1 MIIAM
6 KSTASL
12 REITAVI
19 ARLEDLGVTP
29 TVSKNDDATI
39 IGIVGGTK
47 GLELA
52 PVAQMSGVAQL
63 VETQSPFKRV
73 SRDYHPEDT
82 VVRAGPLTLGDGGFA
97 VIAGPCAI
105 ESEQQ
110 IQDVA
115 ARVKALGATGLRGG
129 AFKPRSSPYSFQ
141 GMGEEGLKFM
151 QQAGK
156 AHGLAT
162 VSEVMNV
169 RQIEIMVRY
178 IDVLQVGARN
188 MQNFDLLKEL
198 GGAGKPVML
207 KRGLSATIEE
217 LLLAAEYIINSGNP
231 NVILC
236 ERGIR
241 TFETETRNTL
251 DISAVPLCKQLS
263 HLPIIIDPSHAAGR
277 RDLIK
282 PLTLAGIAAGA
293 DGAII
298 EVHPCPDKA
307 FSDGK
312 QSLTYE
318 QFGQVMSAVLRL
330 VEATRE
336 AVA

>member
-1 MIIAM
+1 MIIVM
-6 KSTASL
+6 QSNASL
-12 REITAVI
+12 KDITAVI

-29 TVSKNDDATI
+29 TVSKSDDATI
-39 IGIVGGTK
+39 IGIVGGKK
-47 GLELA
+47 GVELA
-52 PVAQMSGVAQL
+52 PVAHMPGVAQL

-73 SRDYHPEDT
+73 SREYHPEDT
-82 VVRAGPLTLGDGGFA
+82 VVRTGPLTLGDGGFA

-110 IQDVA
+110 IFDA
-115 ARVKALGATGLRGG
+115 AAHVKALGATGLRGG

-141 GMGEEGLKFM
+141 GMGEQGLILM
-151 QQAGK
+151 QAAGRK
-156 AHGLAT
+156 YGLAT

-169 RQIEIMVRY
+169 RQIEVMVRY

-198 GGAGKPVML
+198 GAAGKPIML

-217 LLLAAEYIINSGNP
+217 LLLAAEYVINSGNP

-251 DISAVPLCKQLS
+251 DISAFPLCKQLS
-263 HLPIIIDPSHAAGR
+263 HLPIIVDPSHAAGW

-293 DGAII
+293 DGAMI

-318 QFGQVMSAVLRL
+318 QFGQVMASVGPL
-330 VEATRE
+330 VDAMRATKS
-336 AVA
+336 